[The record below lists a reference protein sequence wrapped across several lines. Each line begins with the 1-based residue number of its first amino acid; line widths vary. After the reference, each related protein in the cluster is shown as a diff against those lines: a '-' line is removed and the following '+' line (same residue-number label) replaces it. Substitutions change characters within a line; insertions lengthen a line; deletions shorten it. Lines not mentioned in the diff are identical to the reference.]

1 MTKSKTKYF
10 LYRILILMILIL
22 KFITS
27 LNTGLFEDEAIYWNW
42 SQTIDASYSLT
53 TVALIKIFTC
63 LFNSS
68 SEIIIRLPA
77 LLSNL
82 FIIYFIFKT
91 GHLLNARTEMMF
103 ITVITFLSIPFVTI
117 YSAFISPDSF
127 LLTFSVISVY
137 YLMKAVKHDRIQD
150 WVLSGVFT
158 GLMIL
163 SKYTASLFLIAAAVS
178 LFLICKKFM
187 KNSLYF
193 FITAIITSSPLI
205 IWNIINEPVWFKY
218 YIFTDADKF
227 DSGFVQTFVSFF
239 LSQVSILMP
248 LGFILIIVLIASILK
263 KKTDL
268 TEIKLLKYLSLIL
281 LAVFI
286 VFSVSGKIKG
296 NWFFI
301 TYIPL
306 LIYLVTLDLKR
317 FGKILITSITI
328 FNIVLL
334 CVINLPSEK
343 IEALSYNKVAELING
358 SFSYYWPDHKK
369 NINNDR
375 SWSDRIIKM
384 KNWKEAVSRIESNI
398 KDSGA
403 EYDFIASDDF
413 NLCPLLEYYFK
424 DKVDIYL
431 IGDLRFKYINSA
443 ETFTNLKGKDALI
456 VSYNNPAQNILQ
468 NKFEYLNDIE
478 DVKFKMSDKTNK
490 YFKIIYGRNF
500 LPDYTSNLK

>member
-1 MTKSKTKYF
+1 MTISKTKYF
-10 LYRILILMILIL
+10 LYGILILMILIL

-53 TVALIKIFTC
+53 TVALIKIFTG

-68 SEIIIRLPA
+68 SEIIVRLPA

-91 GHLLNARTEMMF
+91 GHLLNARTEMIF

-127 LLTFSVISVY
+127 ILTFSVISIY
-137 YLMKAVKHDRIQD
+137 YLLKAVKHDKIQD

-163 SKYTASLFLIAAAVS
+163 SKYTAFLFLIAVAGS
-178 LFLICKKFM
+178 LLLIFRKFP

-193 FITAIITSSPLI
+193 FISAIIVSLPLI
-205 IWNIINEPVWFKY
+205 LWNFINEPVWFKY
-218 YIFTDADKF
+218 YVFTDADKIDAVF
-227 DSGFVQTFVSFF
+227 LQKVISFL
-239 LSQVSILMP
+239 LSQISILMP
-248 LGFILIIVLIASILK
+248 FGFILTIFLIALLVKIKITLP
-263 KKTDL
+263 
-268 TEIKLLKYLSLIL
+268 EVKLLKYLSLIL
-281 LAVFI
+281 FVISIL
-286 VFSVSGKIKG
+286 FSLSGKIKG

-301 TYIPL
+301 SYIPL
-306 LIYLVTLDLKR
+306 LLFLITLNLKR
-317 FGKILITSITI
+317 FSKVLIVSTVV
-328 FNIVLL
+328 FNILL
-334 CVINLPSEK
+334 LLVINLPSEK
-343 IEALSYNKVAELING
+343 IEALSNNKAAELINK

-369 NINNDR
+369 NINNDS

-384 KNWKEAVSRIESNI
+384 KNWKEAVNNIESNI

-424 DKVDIYL
+424 GKKDIYL
-431 IGDLRFKYINSA
+431 IGDQRFKYINSA
-443 ETFTNLKGKDALI
+443 ESFINLKGKDALI
-456 VSYNNPAQNILQ
+456 VSYNNSANNLLL
-468 NKFEYLNDIE
+468 NKFEYLSNLEDI
-478 DVKFKMSDKTNK
+478 KFRMSDRISKN
-490 YFKIIYGRNF
+490 FEIIYGRNF
-500 LPDYTSNLK
+500 LPGYSSNLK

>member
-1 MTKSKTKYF
+1 
-10 LYRILILMILIL
+10 
-22 KFITS
+22 
-27 LNTGLFEDEAIYWNW
+27 
-42 SQTIDASYSLT
+42 
-53 TVALIKIFTC
+53 
-63 LFNSS
+63 
-68 SEIIIRLPA
+68 
-77 LLSNL
+77 
-82 FIIYFIFKT
+82 
-91 GHLLNARTEMMF
+91 
-103 ITVITFLSIPFVTI
+103 
-117 YSAFISPDSF
+117 
-127 LLTFSVISVY
+127 
-137 YLMKAVKHDRIQD
+137 
-150 WVLSGVFT
+150 
-158 GLMIL
+158 
-163 SKYTASLFLIAAAVS
+163 
-178 LFLICKKFM
+178 
-187 KNSLYF
+187 
-193 FITAIITSSPLI
+193 
-205 IWNIINEPVWFKY
+205 
-218 YIFTDADKF
+218 
-227 DSGFVQTFVSFF
+227 
-239 LSQVSILMP
+239 MP
-248 LGFILIIVLIASILK
+248 LGFILIIILIASILK

-317 FGKILITSITI
+317 FGKVLITSITV

-343 IEALSYNKVAELING
+343 IEALSYNKAAELING

-500 LPDYTSNLK
+500 LPDYISNLK